1 MWQEERYQRIRS
13 LLHSLQR
20 VSTERIVA
28 ELGVSRETVRR
39 DLVAMEQLG
48 QLKRTHGGAIR
59 IEDEAPIAER
69 AQQNVQAKRLIA
81 RAALAE
87 LAHGQTVFVDAGT
100 TTAILAEEL
109 ARFGGLTVITNSFD
123 VALTLRDAASS
134 EVPCNQVVVLGGSLG
149 ERAPSTLGAGTVAE
163 IGRYRAD
170 VALISPV
177 GVEAARGA
185 SNYDHQEAA
194 VARAMVD
201 NASRVVMLADSSKLG
216 VGSRVVFCAPERI
229 DTLIT
234 ERSAGSVPALAELAA
249 KVGRIVQAG

>member
-1 MWQEERYQRIRS
+1 MWQEERYQRIRG

-39 DLVAMEQLG
+39 DLVAMEKLG
-48 QLKRTHGGAIR
+48 LLKRTHGGAIC
-59 IEDEAPIAER
+59 IGDEAPIAER
-69 AQQNVQAKRLIA
+69 AQQNVAAKRAIA

-87 LAHGQTVFVDAGT
+87 LTHGQTVFVDAGT

-123 VALTLRDAASS
+123 VALTLRDAADSQL
-134 EVPCNQVVVLGGSLG
+134 PPNRVVVLGGTLG
-149 ERAPSTLGAGTVAE
+149 ARAPSTLGADTVAE
-163 IGRYRAD
+163 ICRYRAD

-177 GVEAARGA
+177 GVEAGRGA

-201 NASRVVMLADSSKLG
+201 NAARLVLLADSSKLG
-216 VGSRVVFCAPERI
+216 VGSRVVFCTPQRI
-229 DTLIT
+229 DVLIT
-234 ERSAGSVPALAELAA
+234 ERSAKPLPALEALATG
-249 KVGRIVQAG
+249 VGRIVLAG